1 MHANQASDP
10 SLKVTL
16 SNLLSALSTHFKN
29 DGGGDGVD
37 ASSSV
42 SSSVATAADVM
53 ATAAWVEG
61 ALRTAASNSN
71 GGGTFVL

>member
-1 MHANQASDP
+1 M
-10 SLKVTL
+10 KVTL

-29 DGGGDGVD
+29 DGGGGGDGVD

-71 GGGTFVL
+71 GRGTFVL